1 MSLLIVLNK
10 LPSHS
15 EEWRKLLE
23 IRTKYDDRLEFL
35 RELETNKHDASNDVV
50 PLNTLKKGDFNFL
63 GLTSPSGKNKRQSQV
78 AFEDLHITHNTSSLD
93 AADRLTKPTSAVE
106 CPYWQLR
113 IIQQTILTG
122 GCITPNVYIPK
133 VMWTQIGLKFSGLSA
148 KTLAFQNIIQ
158 ILTTNTA
165 NLQPTDK
172 LMENMNE
179 KMGDEAMLN
188 EVTIQFQA
196 AASAMKNVYDDL
208 IVLQNHLSK
217 PFPFIKEVQVEEIVE
232 SPETPPSSSVS
243 SQVSRLTNMAIAL
256 GKNVKKYAEVGYQRL
271 GTIPTR
277 VSEEEFA
284 AYTSLIC
291 TMCDNCQYLNSW
303 YSCTQSLRDIVAKSS
318 GVIKDATYDMLVKYS
333 EKILEDLH
341 SISIFM
347 RDVVCEILLR
357 DIESLME
364 RYLNKMRKSFS
375 RMYWDM
381 IENE

>member
-1 MSLLIVLNK
+1 MLNK
-10 LPSHS
+10 LPSQG

-35 RELETNKHDASNDVV
+35 RELETNKHDASAEVV
-50 PLNTLKKGDFNFL
+50 PTNILKKGDFHFL
-63 GLTSPSGKNKRQSQV
+63 GLTSPSGKSKRQSQV
-78 AFEDLHITHNTSSLD
+78 AFEDLHITNNNFIDT
-93 AADRLTKPTSAVE
+93 ADKQTKPTSAVE

-113 IIQQTILTG
+113 IIQETILTG
-122 GCITPNVYIPK
+122 GYITPNVYIPK

-148 KTLAFQNIIQ
+148 KSIAFQNIIQ
-158 ILTTNTA
+158 ILTTNTT
-165 NLQPTDK
+165 NLQPPDSLIDTLK
-172 LMENMNE
+172 EN
-179 KMGDEAMLN
+179 MGDEAVIS
-188 EVTIQFQA
+188 EVSIQFQA
-196 AASAMKNVYDDL
+196 ASSCMKNIYDDV
-208 IVLQNHLSK
+208 IALQNHLSK
-217 PFPFIKEVQVEEIVE
+217 PFPFIKEVLIDDVAE

-277 VSEEEFA
+277 VSEDEFA
-284 AYTSLIC
+284 AYTLLIC
-291 TMCDNCQYLNSW
+291 SMCDHCQYLNSW
-303 YSCTQSLRDIVAKSS
+303 YSCTQSLRDIIAKSS
-318 GVIKDATYDMLVKYS
+318 NIIKDATYDTLVKYS

-341 SISIFM
+341 SISLFM